1 MKAYYLVLA
10 VAVSVA
16 AIAMASQFQNGAVA
30 KEKDAQVDSEMEAW
44 FI

>member
-10 VAVSVA
+10 VAASVA
-16 AIAMASQFQNGAVA
+16 AIAMASQLQNGAVA
-30 KEKDAQVDSEMEAW
+30 KEEAQVDSEMEAW